1 MRPLRGVVEQVRADG
16 RLVVRAENGL
26 RVEMPSKDTLT
37 KGEAC
42 WIMYDFTKNQARH
55 VEKPGAWRSASADD
69 APYEEEIH
77 KEWN

>member
-1 MRPLRGVVEQVRADG
+1 MRPLRGVVDKVEACG
-16 RLVVRAENGL
+16 RLVVRVENGL
-26 RVEMPSKDTLT
+26 RVKLPPNHKLT

-55 VEKPGAWRSASADD
+55 VEKPGAWRSESAEN

-77 KEWN
+77 KE